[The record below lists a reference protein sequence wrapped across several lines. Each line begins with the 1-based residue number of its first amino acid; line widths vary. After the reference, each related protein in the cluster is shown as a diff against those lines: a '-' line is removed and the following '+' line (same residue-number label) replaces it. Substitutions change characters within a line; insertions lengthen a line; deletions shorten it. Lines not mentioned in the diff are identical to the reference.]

1 MDHTILSDPRLYQLL
16 TSIDQDLAETVR
28 AGGCSCGG
36 RLHRADYP
44 RKPRGALT
52 DLGRE
57 YDRRRSWCCAICRQ
71 RRTPPSVRFLGR
83 RIYLG
88 IVVVLVSALAEGIT
102 ARRASWL
109 REHVAVS
116 RRTLDRW
123 RSWWRERFTA
133 TEFWRE
139 ARARITPPIDSSRL
153 PGSLLERFDDS
164 GDRERLALLLR
175 FLSPLTTATA

>member
-1 MDHTILSDPRLYQLL
+1 
-16 TSIDQDLAETVR
+16 
-28 AGGCSCGG
+28 
-36 RLHRADYP
+36 
-44 RKPRGALT
+44 
-52 DLGRE
+52 
-57 YDRRRSWCCAICRQ
+57 
-71 RRTPPSVRFLGR
+71 VRFLGR